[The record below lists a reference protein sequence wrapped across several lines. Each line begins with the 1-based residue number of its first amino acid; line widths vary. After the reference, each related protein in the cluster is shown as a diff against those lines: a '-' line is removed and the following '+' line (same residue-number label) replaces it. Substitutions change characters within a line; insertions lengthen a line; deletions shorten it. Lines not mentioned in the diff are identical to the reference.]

1 MRSRTLHAL
10 VVSVVG
16 LIAGCGGGGGGG
28 GGGTTTANA
37 VVMNPPNQTV
47 LPNATIGAVYSQT
60 FTVQSGGTAPY
71 ILSPTGLPSGL
82 AWSSN
87 STSGTL
93 SGTPSQIGT
102 GTFEINIT
110 DATGLQAV
118 VDYTLTVQQAGVL
131 TLSPSTAPGGTVGS
145 AYNLQ
150 IGIVGGTPPYNF
162 TSTGSLPPGIT
173 LGPSTGGGQAQLSGT
188 PVASGTYTFTVK
200 ATDASSPEQTG
211 SVQYSI
217 TIP

>member
-1 MRSRTLHAL
+1 MRSRTIRAL
-10 VVSVVG
+10 AVSVIG
-16 LIAGCGGGGGGG
+16 LVAGCGGGGGGSSG
-28 GGGTTTANA
+28 GGSTANS
-37 VVMNPPNQTV
+37 VIMNPPNQTV
-47 LPNATIGAVYSQT
+47 LPNATIGQVYSQT

-71 ILSPTGLPSGL
+71 ILSPTGLPNGL

-93 SGTPSQIGT
+93 SGTPSQIGQ

-110 DATGLQAV
+110 DATGLQASV
-118 VDYTLTVQQAGVL
+118 GYTLTVQQAGVL
-131 TLSPSTAPGGTVGS
+131 TLSPSTAPGGSRGS
-145 AYNLQ
+145 PYNVQ

-162 TSTGSLPPGIT
+162 TSTGNLPPGIT
-173 LGPSTGGGQAQLSGT
+173 LGPSTQGAQAQLAGT

-200 ATDASSPEQTG
+200 ATDASSPQQSG

-217 TIP
+217 VIP